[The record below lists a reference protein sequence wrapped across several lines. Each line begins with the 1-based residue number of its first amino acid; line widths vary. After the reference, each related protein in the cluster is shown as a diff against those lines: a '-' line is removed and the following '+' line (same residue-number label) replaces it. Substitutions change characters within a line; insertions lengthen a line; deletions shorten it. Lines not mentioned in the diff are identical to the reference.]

1 MKHTILGAGG
11 PVGKELERELL
22 ALQKPIRLVSRS
34 PITSST
40 GTEWVK
46 ADLSVREEVFAAIEG
61 SEVAYLT
68 VGFPY
73 LTSVWQQNWPTLMK
87 HVTDACISHGVK
99 MIFPNCVGCIAIR
112 CKNCRTFYRIIGN
125 IGITN
130 LTAFPRTHTCKNTC
144 SRRCT

>member
-34 PITSST
+34 PITTSN
-40 GTEWVK
+40 GAEWVK

-87 HVTDACISHGVK
+87 HVTDACISHGV
-99 MIFPNCVGCIAIR
+99 
-112 CKNCRTFYRIIGN
+112 
-125 IGITN
+125 
-130 LTAFPRTHTCKNTC
+130 
-144 SRRCT
+144 